1 MKLEIYEPMG
11 EGVRKDH
18 TGRYVFDDEFDF
30 DTDIIRLTTSTK
42 GTKTFGNVTVY
53 YGFEFN
59 PRSSNKAQKE
69 FRDALKYKISDND
82 VFYGEEA
89 RRFVEDGIDNM
100 DEMKRI
106 KDFGVVISTASTYRE
121 KTLTGL
127 MSQICWDL
135 MPDRIPCCNLRL
147 LKKFCKDVT
156 FDEQRAKEALM
167 KTRKYAD
174 EEDADEA
181 VRNLKQQFNKAI
193 KSGGIFKIKIYQPV
207 VGRIG
212 FMDFLKFETP
222 THQRLY
228 ETLKEGTEVLICED
242 FMTSSSTINEIIR
255 FLNAINPNNKISV
268 FVLINQLKDY

>member
-1 MKLEIYEPMG
+1 MKLYVD
-11 EGVRKDH
+11 EGVRKDDSGH
-18 TGRYVFDDEFDF
+18 YIFDDEFDF
-30 DTDIIRLTTSTK
+30 DTDIIKLC
-42 GTKTFGNVTVY
+42 TKTSGYKDFDNVTVY

-59 PRSSNKAQKE
+59 PKSSNKEQKE
-69 FRDALKYKISDND
+69 FRDSLKYKIEDDD

-89 RRFVEDGIDNM
+89 RRFVEDGIYNM
-100 DEMKRI
+100 DELKRLV
-106 KDFGVVISTASTYRE
+106 DFGVVISTASTYGE

-135 MPDRIPCCNLRL
+135 MPDRIPCCNMRL
-147 LKKFCKDVT
+147 LKKLCKDVT

-167 KTRKYAD
+167 KTDKYAD
-174 EEDADEA
+174 EEDAEEA

-193 KSGGIFKIKIYQPV
+193 RAGGIFKIKIYQPV

-228 ETLKEGTEVLICED
+228 ETLKKGTEVLICED
-242 FMTSSSTINEIIR
+242 FITSGSTVSEIIR
-255 FLNAINPNNKISV
+255 FLNTINPNNKISV
-268 FVLINQLKDY
+268 FVLINQMRDY